1 MLPVRHPCGVA
12 VSLAM
17 TGPRVFGATPLDHVA
32 RKRAPARGASYH
44 TPRDVMNGFCTTQ
57 MRHPLSQSRLR
68 SEDLTVDRCC
78 LFCLELKRHVI
89 VALMYDRS

>member
-44 TPRDVMNGFCTTQ
+44 TPRDEMNGFCTTQ

-68 SEDLTVDRCC
+68 SEDLTVDRRC
-78 LFCLELKRHVI
+78 LFSLELKRHVI